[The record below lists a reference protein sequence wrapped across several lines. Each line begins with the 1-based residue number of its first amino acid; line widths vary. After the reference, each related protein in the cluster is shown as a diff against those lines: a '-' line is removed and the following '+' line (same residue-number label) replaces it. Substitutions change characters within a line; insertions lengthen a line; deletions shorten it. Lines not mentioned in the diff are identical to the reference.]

1 MSTSHSR
8 APAELQLSDLAA
20 GGVFV
25 AWHEAVAVVRTVAS
39 AALDHPSGAVV
50 PDVSRIALHDDGT
63 LTMDGAAGQA
73 DALVPALADVLRTLL
88 PDSAPPELLLL
99 ADSSNLGV
107 RASTPQEFIAAL
119 TFFARPDDS
128 AEIRALVA
136 RGVEA
141 RESSGRARAL
151 EALTERAR
159 HAAPEP
165 VASEAPARKL
175 KLGLWLAVG
184 AASVVVIVATA
195 VGSRFL
201 TIGSSAAAGPG
212 GVMPPV
218 AEAVAQRVQ
227 HGVASAAALI
237 TESLQGAPDRPAG
250 RGADLVLPAAPRRR
264 SRDRSRSQEA
274 AVAAPPVA
282 LAESLRESADD
293 VAEGR
298 VPPERERPSTDGAPH
313 ALTAAPHGVY
323 SAADPDVI
331 PPALVRA
338 QMPRSPIGGVPMAR
352 PGVLEL
358 VVGDDGQVLSARLVP
373 SSSRLLDRMMVSA
386 AKAWRFTP
394 ATLDGQSVD
403 YRLQMPITW

>member
-8 APAELQLSDLAA
+8 APSHLRLSDLSAE
-20 GGVFV
+20 GVFV
-25 AWHEAVAVVRTVAS
+25 AWHEAVAVVRLVAS
-39 AALDHPSGAVV
+39 AALDHPSGVV
-50 PDVSRIALHDDGT
+50 IPDVSRIALRDDGT
-63 LTMDGAAGQA
+63 LVMDGDGGQA
-73 DALVPALADVLRTLL
+73 DALVPALADVLRALL
-88 PDSAPPELLLL
+88 SDSAPPDLLLL
-99 ADSSNLGV
+99 ADASSPEV
-107 RASTPQEFIAAL
+107 RASAPQEFIAAL

-128 AEIRALVA
+128 AEVRALVT
-136 RGVEA
+136 RGLEA
-141 RESSGRARAL
+141 RESAGRARAL

-165 VASEAPARKL
+165 VASEAPARKW
-175 KLGLWLAVG
+175 KLGRWLAVG
-184 AASVVVIVATA
+184 AAAVVVIVATA
-195 VGSRFL
+195 LGSRFFTL
-201 TIGSSAAAGPG
+201 RSGAAAGPG

-264 SRDRSRSQEA
+264 SRDRSHSQVA
-274 AVAAPPVA
+274 AVAPPAA
-282 LAESLRESADD
+282 LAESSGTSADD
-293 VAEGR
+293 AAEGSD
-298 VPPERERPSTDGAPH
+298 PPEREPPSTDGTPH

-323 SAADPDVI
+323 SAAHPDVI

-358 VVGDDGQVLSARLVP
+358 VVGDDGQVRSARLVP
-373 SSSRLLDRMMVSA
+373 SSGRLQDRMMVSA

-394 ATLDGQSVD
+394 ATLNGHAVH